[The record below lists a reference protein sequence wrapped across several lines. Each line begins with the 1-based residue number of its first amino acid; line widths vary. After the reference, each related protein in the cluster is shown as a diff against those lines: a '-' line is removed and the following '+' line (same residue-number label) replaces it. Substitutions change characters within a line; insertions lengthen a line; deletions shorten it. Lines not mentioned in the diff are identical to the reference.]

1 MAARGKTEIAF
12 CDADNMKLFS
22 RDEKLIIG
30 YQDVLFDQDDKL
42 VEKPSEKYIL
52 IDFDVEG
59 ESLLKL
65 RGEVPQGIAVI
76 PELGYTIKPGDTVDY
91 VLKKIADFNP
101 EAVVETQLNRDLCDR
116 KLTALGLKEKPS
128 ETKNPDSD
136 KVVDDEELPLPAVD
150 RNDFIQKKLK
160 LAYFELNKG
169 KMSGEL
175 SALVE
180 SEEPKVKNVKFLGS
194 KDKAFEAVF
203 HFELENQNIDGLQIE
218 LAAKKG
224 KWGQYEP
231 KLELSVFNVETA
243 TWKLVDGSEL
253 FYKGATLSNDLFKDI
268 SNYIVEEKGKKVIK
282 LKLSSDLNRLD
293 QCKFFKLY
301 LVRFNLRSL
310 LITSA

>member
-1 MAARGKTEIAF
+1 MSKRTRTQESCQRASQCQPSGSVELKKGISFSGFKFDQFIGYWEVAEVRTATLTLDVPKTINGSFVANIQADGNIQWLREEKPKFAF

-180 SEEPKVKNVKFLGS
+180 SEEPKVKNVKFSGS

-203 HFELENQNIDGLQIE
+203 HLNSKIKISMVC
-218 LAAKKG
+218 
-224 KWGQYEP
+224 
-231 KLELSVFNVETA
+231 KLN
-243 TWKLVDGSEL
+243 
-253 FYKGATLSNDLFKDI
+253 
-268 SNYIVEEKGKKVIK
+268 
-282 LKLSSDLNRLD
+282 
-293 QCKFFKLY
+293 
-301 LVRFNLRSL
+301 
-310 LITSA
+310 